1 MRTMK
6 NSDIFYNW
14 KKLHLFLLFLP
25 IATFITVG
33 VSGQSGQLDL
43 SFGTGG
49 KVVSSNING
58 NCQINGVALQND
70 GKIVVAGQA
79 INGSTIDFITARYLT
94 GGTLDNSFNGNG
106 YIKTN
111 FSTPPNYYANTAY
124 SVAIQSDGK
133 IVVAGDNYN
142 GTNYDMAV
150 VRYNSDGTIDS
161 SFNNVGFAFADNGGN
176 ETARSML
183 LQSDGKI
190 VLAGSTSSPDIRFYV
205 ARFNTDGTPD
215 LSFGINGTVATDL
228 GPSSEDQILA
238 MSIQQDGKLVA
249 CGTSI
254 SPSNSK
260 QLGIARYNTD
270 GSPDISF
277 SGDGMLVENYT
288 GKDVFNGIAITA
300 GSQIIV
306 GGSVSDFSNFCV
318 AQFNNDGTADTG
330 FGVNGKTITSLT
342 SFDVHAKSVVIQP
355 DGKILLGGYRYDNLD
370 DNNFAIVRY
379 SSTGSIDSGF
389 DGDGI
394 VETDFSGFTDNVSA
408 LIIQPDGK
416 IIAGGFSNTGAIDHM
431 AVARYNNDCIPEF
444 TNQNIQ
450 ICLGESYSV
459 GNNTYFTNGIYVDTL
474 STVAGCDSLV
484 TTNLA
489 VLPISSHSQNID
501 IIQGDSVVIGNNVY
515 YTSGTYLDTL
525 VAANGCDSLLYTTV
539 TVITGISTP
548 ENGTGRLFASP
559 NPSSDY
565 IKISGTVTGNIV
577 SIVDQNGKPIFEIK
591 SELGL
596 TMVPLHSLAAG
607 IYYLIYRTDNE
618 ISKLKI
624 VKP

>member
-1 MRTMK
+1 MK
-6 NSDIFYNW
+6 NTVIFCNW
-14 KKLHLFLLFLP
+14 KKLRLFLLFLP
-25 IATFITVG
+25 ITTFITAPVF
-33 VSGQSGQLDL
+33 GQSGQLDI

-49 KVVSSNING
+49 KVVSSNIIG
-58 NCQINGVALQND
+58 NCQINDVALQND

-79 INGSTIDFITARYLT
+79 ISGSTIDFITARYLT

-124 SVAIQSDGK
+124 SVAIQNDGK

-142 GTNYDMAV
+142 GVNYDMAL

-215 LSFGINGTVATDL
+215 LSFGINGTVSTDL

-238 MSIQQDGKLVA
+238 LDIQQDGKLVA
-249 CGTSI
+249 TGASI
-254 SPSNSK
+254 TPLNIK
-260 QLGIARYNTD
+260 QIGIARYNTD
-270 GSPDISF
+270 GSLDFAF
-277 SGDGMLVENYT
+277 SGDGIIVENYT
-288 GKDVFNGIAITA
+288 GKDVFNCIEVTTG
-300 GSQIIV
+300 GQIIV
-306 GGSVSDFSNFCV
+306 AGSVSDFSQFCV
-318 AQFNNDGTADTG
+318 AQFNTDGTVDTG
-330 FGVNGKTITSLT
+330 FGVNGKTITSLN
-342 SFDVHAKSVVIQP
+342 SIDVHVKSLALQP
-355 DGKILLGGYRYDNLD
+355 DGKILLGGYRFDNIN
-370 DNNFAIVRY
+370 DNNFTIVRY
-379 SSTGSIDSGF
+379 SSTGLIDLSF
-389 DGDGI
+389 DLDGI
-394 VETDFSGFTDNVSA
+394 VETDFAGFDDNITSLA
-408 LIIQPDGK
+408 IQIDGK
-416 IIAGGFSNTGAIDHM
+416 IIAGGFSKTGGVDHM

-444 TNQNIQ
+444 SSQNIQ

-484 TTNLA
+484 TTNLI
-489 VLPISSHSQNID
+489 VLPVSLHSQNID

-525 VAANGCDSLLYTTV
+525 VAANGCDSLLYTTI

-591 SELGL
+591 SELGF
-596 TMVPLHSLAAG
+596 TMVPLHSLASG
-607 IYYLIYRTDNE
+607 IYYLIYKTDKE